1 MSSSNE
7 ASRSVVKTMQLLEA
21 LAHLPEAGVTELSRQ
36 LGMHKS
42 TTYRFLNSLCELKY
56 VYRDAE
62 TERYRTTL
70 KLFELGSAV
79 VQRIELWREANP
91 IMEELA
97 HETEETVHLA
107 MLEDDKL
114 VYLHKIEST
123 QTLRVSMMSRIGHT
137 APLHCTGLGKCLLA
151 FSPVQLS
158 ERIIERYPLTR
169 FTETTITSQSEL
181 RAELERIRD
190 RGYAVDNEEHEI
202 GIRCV
207 AAPIHPPAS
216 GSPAALSLS
225 VPSVRLTEAEIA
237 RHARLVRAAT
247 ERIEEQLNHKPDP
260 RAAGRAGSRPTL
272 LS

>member
-7 ASRSVVKTMQLLEA
+7 ASRSVIKTMQLLEA
-21 LAHLPEAGVTELSRQ
+21 LAHLPEAGVTELSQQ

-56 VYRDAE
+56 VHRDSE

-79 VQRIELWREANP
+79 VQRIELWREANL
-91 IMEELA
+91 IMEQLA

-107 MLEDDKL
+107 ILEDDKL

-123 QTLRVSMMSRIGHT
+123 QALRVSMMSRIGNT

-151 FSPVQLS
+151 FSPPRVR
-158 ERIIERYPLTR
+158 ERIIEQHPLTR

-181 RAELERIRD
+181 RTELERIRQL
-190 RGYAVDNEEHEI
+190 GYAVDNEEHEL

-207 AAPIHPPAS
+207 AAPIHAPGNA
-216 GSPAALSLS
+216 GPAALSIS
-225 VPSVRLTEAEIA
+225 VPSVRLTEAELEP
-237 RHARLVRAAT
+237 HATLVRAAT
-247 ERIEEQLNHKPDP
+247 TRIEQQLFHAD
-260 RAAGRAGSRPTL
+260 
-272 LS
+272 